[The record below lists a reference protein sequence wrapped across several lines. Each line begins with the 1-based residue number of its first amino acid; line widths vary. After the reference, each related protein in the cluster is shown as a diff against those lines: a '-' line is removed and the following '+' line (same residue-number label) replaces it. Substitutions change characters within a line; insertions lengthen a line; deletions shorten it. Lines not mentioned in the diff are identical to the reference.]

1 MYGHEHVNGYGR
13 AMSAYSENNHLK
25 AATTKAVCWDHY
37 EKAVNPTTFAKQ
49 GLKSDPKTEQTS
61 IAVNHP

>member
-13 AMSAYSENNHLK
+13 AMSAYTRSENNHLK

-49 GLKSDPKTEQTS
+49 GLKSDPK
-61 IAVNHP
+61 AN